1 MVNYTK
7 HQHISTSSST
17 TSTLG
22 LVDGTDKI
30 HTGIIKALEL
40 AAAGTAVLEYGASL
54 FQQTAGSSRTQF
66 GVSGAIKYMR
76 EGLVLSSTPTAVEL
90 TADPDTTND
99 RYDMIVIQSSDNNFA
114 VRVGTAASVP
124 RVADNLT
131 AGDIPVALVKVS
143 AGASSTKNATTREV
157 QLFGFDKTS
166 NSLSVGYSDSGVYT
180 ESMSISSTSD
190 RTTFKNKVANADFRF
205 ILADNTADEKFEI
218 LSDDDSD
225 GDEGDTTVFS
235 VDGLGAG
242 FVSGN
247 FKVGGNVIQASDGG
261 STITMDTSDNVTV
274 AGNVTVS
281 GGTLFG
287 PTDTDLLISSDGNL
301 SFRLD
306 EDADETSQLFQ
317 FQNHDTTIVAQIT
330 EGGELTTTGGIVDNS
345 GSIGFNNGQDATLSV
360 ATTTSTTAGRD
371 LTIAAGSTTTG
382 ANNID
387 GGDLILKS
395 GGGDGTGTSIMS
407 FHTKVSGSDTAA
419 ERMKINTTGDVELTG
434 DITVGGGDII
444 GPTDGALTIKAD
456 TDLIFKIDSD
466 NDGTESF
473 QFQNG
478 GGTEI
483 ASLSEA
489 GLLQIDGDL
498 DVDGTGNSSI
508 AGNLL
513 TAGYVSAAGL
523 ITTAQLAISGGG
535 TETLDIHT
543 AGKTISQTKSCH
555 YLFSSGGG
563 TSTVTLEAPIVG
575 TLHYIKNIS
584 SVNVAIVRHGSLH
597 IDDGSTAHSKITVAH
612 QIDLGPN
619 ESILLKAEADSSPLN
634 QGHYTFD
641 LDTSGTS
648 NAPIEQGLHSI
659 WVPAEAISPRSNA
672 GCADLATTAA
682 ATSGRPDIR
691 SLAFDTSTDEHAQFT
706 IAMPKM
712 WNEGTITAQFYW
724 TNASATSGTVAWGLQ
739 GISLSNDDA
748 IDTAFGTAIV
758 TTDTQTG
765 TAKDVHISAASSA
778 ITIGGSPAAGDLTC
792 FQVYRDVSA
801 DNLAEDALLL
811 GIKIFYTINAAN
823 DA

>member
-7 HQHISTSSST
+7 HQHISTSSAT

-54 FQQTAGSSRTQF
+54 FQQTAGSTRTQF

-90 TADPDTTND
+90 TADPDVTND

-114 VRVGTAASVP
+114 VRVGTAATVP

-131 AGDIPVALVKVS
+131 AGDIPVALVKVA

-180 ESMSISSTSD
+180 ETLSVVGDAGHTDITAKIAD
-190 RTTFKNKVANADFRF
+190 KDIRFKG
-205 ILADNTADEKFEI
+205 T
-218 LSDDDSD
+218 DDSSAITALTLD
-225 GDEGDTTVFS
+225 MSEA
-235 VDGLGAG
+235 GLAT
-242 FVSGN
+242 FNGN
-247 FKVGGNVIQASDGG
+247 IKVGGNIIQASDGG

-287 PTDTDLLISSDGNL
+287 PTDSDLLISSDGHL

-306 EDADETSQLFQ
+306 EDADESSQLFQ
-317 FQNHDTTIVAQIT
+317 FQNHDTTIVAQISD
-330 EGGELTTTGGIVDNS
+330 GGQLITTGGIVDNS

-419 ERMKINTTGDVELTG
+419 ERMKINTTGNVELTG

-444 GPTDGALTIKAD
+444 GPTDGALTIKSD

-498 DVDGTGNSSI
+498 DVDGTGTSAI
-508 AGNLL
+508 AGSLSV
-513 TAGYVSAAGL
+513 AGSVGGVGIATSSFL
-523 ITTAQLAISGGG
+523 QTTSEVLDVHSSGH
-535 TETLDIHT
+535 TLD
-543 AGKTISQTKSCH
+543 ANVACH
-555 YLFSSGGG
+555 YLYSSSGG
-563 TSTVTLEAPIVG
+563 TNTCTLGAPVGG
-575 TLHYIKNIS
+575 TLHYIKNIDA
-584 SVNVAIVRHGSLH
+584 SVNMTIQRSGSLH
-597 IDDGSTAHSKITVAH
+597 IDDGSTQHSKIASAH
-612 QIDLGPN
+612 VIDLKPN
-619 ESILLKAEADSSPLN
+619 ESILLRAEQDSGELN
-634 QGHYTFD
+634 EGHYTFD
-641 LDTSGTS
+641 LDTPATTNS
-648 NAPIEQGLHSI
+648 PIEQGLHSI
-659 WVPAEAISPRSNA
+659 WIPAEAISPR
-672 GCADLATTAA
+672 
-682 ATSGRPDIR
+682 
-691 SLAFDTSTDEHAQFT
+691 
-706 IAMPKM
+706 
-712 WNEGTITAQFYW
+712 
-724 TNASATSGTVAWGLQ
+724 
-739 GISLSNDDA
+739 
-748 IDTAFGTAIV
+748 
-758 TTDTQTG
+758 
-765 TAKDVHISAASSA
+765 
-778 ITIGGSPAAGDLTC
+778 TIGGSPAAGDLTC

-811 GIKIFYTINAAN
+811 GIKIFYTIDAAN

>member
-17 TSTLG
+17 SSTSG

-30 HTGIIKALEL
+30 HTGIVKALEL
-40 AAAGTAVLEYGASL
+40 AAAGTAVLEYGSSV
-54 FQQTAGSSRTQF
+54 FQQTAGSTRTQF

-131 AGDIPVALVKVS
+131 AGDIPVALIKVS

-180 ESMSISSTSD
+180 ETLSVVGDAGHTDITAKIAD
-190 RTTFKNKVANADFRF
+190 KDIRFKG
-205 ILADNTADEKFEI
+205 T
-218 LSDDDSD
+218 DDSSAITALTLD
-225 GDEGDTTVFS
+225 MSEA
-235 VDGLGAG
+235 GLAT
-242 FVSGN
+242 FNGN
-247 FKVGGNVIQASDGG
+247 IKVGGNIIQASDGG

-317 FQNHDTTIVAQIT
+317 FQNHDTTIVAQISD
-330 EGGELTTTGGIVDNS
+330 GGQLITTGGIVDNS
-345 GSIGFNNGQDATLSV
+345 GSIGFNNGQNASLSV
-360 ATTTSTTAGRD
+360 AATTSTTAGRD
-371 LTIAAGSTTTG
+371 LTIEAGSTSTNG
-382 ANNID
+382 NNID

-395 GGGDGTGTSIMS
+395 GGGDGTGTSTMS

-498 DVDGTGNSSI
+498 DVDGTGTSAI
-508 AGNLL
+508 AGSLSV
-513 TAGYVSAAGL
+513 AGSISGAGVV
-523 ITTAQLAISGGG
+523 TTAQLAISGGG

-543 AGKTISQTKSCH
+543 AGKTISQSKSCH

-584 SVNVAIVRHGSLH
+584 SVNVAIVRHGSMH

-619 ESILLKAEADSSPLN
+619 ESILLKAEADDSPLN

-739 GISLSNDDA
+739 GVSLSNDDA